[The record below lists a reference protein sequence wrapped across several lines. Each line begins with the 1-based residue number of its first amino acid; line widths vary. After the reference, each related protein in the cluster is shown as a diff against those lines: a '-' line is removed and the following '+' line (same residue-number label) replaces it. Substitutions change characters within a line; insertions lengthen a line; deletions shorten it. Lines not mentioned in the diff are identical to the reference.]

1 MVSQRLPQMSEKYV
15 VPIDQITK
23 DEIQSP
29 TLLPEFRA
37 LKLVLPKNS
46 NLRSSI
52 AELIEFL
59 NTQSYLDIGFNI
71 QILPNSSTLVELEYR
86 LDPLDLQGRDDTLSN
101 LDCLTSQIITNGGT
115 ISAKDRR
122 QLDEISPH
130 LFERIAGRA
139 GYKL

>member
-1 MVSQRLPQMSEKYV
+1 MSEKYV

-122 QLDEISPH
+122 HLDEISPH

>member
-1 MVSQRLPQMSEKYV
+1 MSEKYV